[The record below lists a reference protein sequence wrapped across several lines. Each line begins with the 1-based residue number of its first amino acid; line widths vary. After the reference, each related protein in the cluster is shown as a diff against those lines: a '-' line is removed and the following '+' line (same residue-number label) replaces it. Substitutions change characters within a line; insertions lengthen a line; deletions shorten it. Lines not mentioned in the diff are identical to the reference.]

1 MQNHKTVSRE
11 EWLEARKEL
20 LAREKELTRLRDQLS
35 EQRRELPWQEVEKA
49 YMFEGPDGEV
59 ALADLFDGRSQLI
72 VQHFMYGPEWQ
83 EGCPSCSFWADNYD
97 PIIVHLHQRDVS
109 MAAVS
114 RAPIAQLQGYRER
127 MGWSFLW
134 VSSLDNDFNFDYHV
148 SFTPEEQ
155 ESGESYYNYGT
166 ARFPSEEAPGFS
178 VFYKD
183 PDGRIF
189 HTYSVYSRGL
199 DPLNSAYQY
208 LDLVPKGRDEQD
220 LPYGMAWLRRHDQY
234 ED

>member
-1 MQNHKTVSRE
+1 
-11 EWLEARKEL
+11 
-20 LAREKELTRLRDQLS
+20 
-35 EQRRELPWQEVEKA
+35 
-49 YMFEGPDGEV
+49 
-59 ALADLFDGRSQLI
+59 
-72 VQHFMYGPEWQ
+72 
-83 EGCPSCSFWADNYD
+83 
-97 PIIVHLHQRDVS
+97 
-109 MAAVS
+109 
-114 RAPIAQLQGYRER
+114 
-127 MGWSFLW
+127 MGWTFLW

-183 PDGRIF
+183 SDGRIF